1 MIYIDFLV
9 KKQLETQ
16 AFLIALTCFSTIMQ
30 KQSWKPQQL
39 LLSIKKRAKTM
50 DDVKNISI
58 RAVVQ
63 SDMDAVI
70 ELIQSMSEFKP
81 SKSEYLPI
89 WNSFCQQTNVHSL
102 VAVIDNQIVGYGSIV
117 VETKIRGGKMGHIE
131 DIVSHSLFRKKGI
144 GKAIVDALFDVAKVN
159 GCYKVALQC
168 KEYNVKFY
176 EKCGY
181 EVSGLVMQI
190 FVK

>member
-1 MIYIDFLV
+1 MN
-9 KKQLETQ
+9 
-16 AFLIALTCFSTIMQ
+16 
-30 KQSWKPQQL
+30 
-39 LLSIKKRAKTM
+39 
-50 DDVKNISI
+50 DVKNISI

-63 SDMDAVI
+63 SDMDDVI
-70 ELIQSMSEFKP
+70 ELLQSMSQFKP

-102 VAVIDNQIVGYGSIV
+102 VAIIDTQIVGYGSIV
-117 VETKIRGGKMGHIE
+117 IETKIRGKKMGHIE
-131 DIVSHSLFRKKGI
+131 DIVSHSLFQKKGI

-168 KEYNVKFY
+168 KKHNVKFY

-181 EVSGLVMQI
+181 EVSGLAMQM
-190 FVK
+190 FL